1 MSSLRTFSSF
11 SYKKKE
17 KWNLITEMPKSRE
30 VPQIL
35 PKMLKAQLA
44 SSSHETGP
52 KLLLFS
58 KTDRG
63 LAVKEEIQNRLQ
75 E

>member
-1 MSSLRTFSSF
+1 MSTLRTFSSF
-11 SYKKKE
+11 SYKRKE
-17 KWNLITEMPKSRE
+17 KGNLITEMPKSRG
-30 VPQIL
+30 VHQIL

-52 KLLLFS
+52 KLLLFK
-58 KTDRG
+58 KTDRA
-63 LAVKEEIQNRLQ
+63 LAIKEEIQNRFQ